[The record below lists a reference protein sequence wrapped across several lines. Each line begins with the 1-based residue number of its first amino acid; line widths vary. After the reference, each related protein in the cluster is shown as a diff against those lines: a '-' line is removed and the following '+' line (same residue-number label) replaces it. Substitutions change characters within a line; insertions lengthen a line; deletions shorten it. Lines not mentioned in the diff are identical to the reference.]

1 MVRRLIVIV
10 SVVLALSGA
19 VKVCCGESTIAWDG
33 FESGDGTGGAGWSG
47 NWAFSG
53 TTDVIA
59 GTIPAH
65 TGSHHLRLRSGDG
78 IATRTVNMTGVVAL
92 HNLSLWWKAYHFET
106 GEYATV
112 DVFDG
117 SWHTVLT
124 VSDGQDDNIYH
135 SADVN
140 LSDYNMVS
148 NFQIRAA
155 SHMSGPGD
163 FFYIDDILIAGT
175 LLQYTISGTI
185 TAGSK
190 GVSDV
195 NLIGLGV
202 VTDSNGFYTAAVDYG
217 FSGVA
222 TPAKAGYTF
231 DPNSRSYTN
240 VTADQPDQNFA
251 ALPSDNFNDNKK
263 NSMWRTV
270 VR

>member
-1 MVRRLIVIV
+1 MIRRLIVIV

-19 VKVCCGESTIAWDG
+19 VKVCCGESTIARDG
-33 FESGDGTGGAGWSG
+33 FENGITGGAGWSN
-47 NWAFSG
+47 NWALSVTADTISNGNAHSG
-53 TTDVIA
+53 TYA
-59 GTIPAH
+59 
-65 TGSHHLRLRSGDG
+65 LRLRSNTGL
-78 IATRTVNMTGVVAL
+78 ATRTVNMAGVVSI

-135 SADVN
+135 LADVN
-140 LSDYNMVS
+140 LSGYNMVS

-155 SHMSGPGD
+155 SHMGGDGD

-175 LLQYTISGTI
+175 LLQHTISGTI
-185 TAGSK
+185 AAGSK

-202 VTDSNGFYTAAVDYG
+202 VTDSNGFYAAEVDYG
-217 FSGVA
+217 FSGVV
-222 TPAKAGYTF
+222 TPAKPGYTF

-240 VTADQPDQNFA
+240 VTADLPDQNFA
-251 ALPSDNFNDNKK
+251 ALPLDNFNDNRRG
-263 NSMWRTV
+263 SMWRTV
-270 VR
+270 VK